1 MTILYAIS
9 FIGGLAM
16 LLFGMHVLTGGLC
29 RLADSKLSYVLD
41 SMTSSPWKGILWGTG
56 ITGVIQSSAVTT
68 VTVVGLIN
76 AGIIRLRQAIAII
89 MGANIGTTMTA
100 WILSIAGIHQ
110 SRFILRFLQPD
121 IIGPVLAFT
130 GVVFL
135 LFSHRDRGR
144 SIAATFM
151 GFALLLYGM
160 AVMVQVTTY
169 LAEDDVFLSIVHTFH
184 HPLLYIVIGFLV
196 TVLLQSSSIS
206 IGIIQAAAVAGLM
219 HLDCAL
225 MALVGMELGATIVA
239 LISGVGTS
247 LGAKRAA
254 LSHFLFNLIGAVLFL
269 LLFGISYLILGRT
282 FFSQPVTIYG
292 IAVAHTLFNVLAAV
306 CLLPGLGFFEK
317 LVCFFLPDQED
328 PGQEAI
334 VLDKRFFETP
344 SFAAQKGKDAT
355 VELMSLVYENL
366 SDALSL
372 LYGYDKDVCR
382 HLKETKHRI
391 DEYEQKLREY
401 LARLSCKELS
411 EEDGDALALML
422 CSVVLLKRMSA
433 IAVRIGEGSA
443 THAKANTSVVPDAE
457 LSLVCEYVQGIL
469 KDTLMSW
476 VRQNDSLQRSKVAKA
491 RELALRSKANSV
503 ELLNEKAY
511 STEDALFYMAF
522 ADGLAEIAACCDELS
537 SYIFCSDLFLLS

>member
-1 MTILYAIS
+1 MTIIYAIT
-9 FIGGLAM
+9 FVGGLAM

-29 RLADSKLSYVLD
+29 RLADSKLSYALD
-41 SMTSSPWKGILWGTG
+41 HMTSSPLKGILWGTG
-56 ITGVIQSSAVTT
+56 ITAVIQSSAVTT

-100 WILSIAGIHQ
+100 WILSVAGIRQ
-110 SRFILRFLQPD
+110 SNFVLRFLQPD
-121 IIGPVLAFT
+121 IIGPVLAFS
-130 GVVFL
+130 GVLFL
-135 LFSHRDRGR
+135 LFSQRDRGK

-160 AVMVQVTTY
+160 AVMVQVTTF
-169 LAEDDVFLSIVHTFH
+169 LADDDVFGNIIHTFH
-184 HPLLYIVIGFLV
+184 HPLFYLLVGFLL

-206 IGIIQAAAVAGLM
+206 IGIIQAAAVVGLM

-225 MALVGMELGATIVA
+225 MTLVGMEIGATIVA

-269 LLFGISYLILGRT
+269 SLFGLFYSVLGQD
-282 FFSQPVTIYG
+282 FFSRPVTIYG
-292 IAVAHTLFNVLAAV
+292 IAIAHTLFNVLATV
-306 CLLPGLGFFEK
+306 CLLPGLDVFEK
-317 LVCFFLPDQED
+317 LVCFLLPDQEE

-344 SFAAQKGKDAT
+344 SFAAQQGKDAT

-391 DEYEQKLREY
+391 DEYEQKLRDY
-401 LARLSCKELS
+401 LARLSCRELT
-411 EEDGDALALML
+411 EEDGDALAIML

-433 IAVRIGEGSA
+433 IAVRIGENSA
-443 THAKANTSVVPDAE
+443 AYAKTDASGVPDAE

-469 KDTLMSW
+469 KDTLMCL
-476 VRQNDSLQRSKVAKA
+476 VRQKNSLQKSKITKV
-491 RELALRSKANSV
+491 RELSLRSKANCV
-503 ELLNEKAY
+503 ELLNKKSY
-511 STEDALFYMAF
+511 STEDTLFYMAF
-522 ADGLAEIAACCDELS
+522 ADCLAEIALCCDELS